1 MIDFVLS
8 PVWQEQGPKDLVE
21 KAKKVWPDIEK
32 AKADII
38 SGALKAAV
46 QHATLSRRTAAPRP
60 WMRDNACFEARPK
73 AAEHLSM
80 RSLGVRH
87 RGMKIRRERNPPH
100 AEVPPFAGLEARTDT
115 PCDRRYGA

>member
-38 SGALKAAV
+38 SGALKPPFNTQFSISCGPV
-46 QHATLSRRTAAPRP
+46 WL
-60 WMRDNACFEARPK
+60 ARPPDHPPRRDE
-73 AAEHLSM
+73 AS
-80 RSLGVRH
+80 RYPPRWRVVR
-87 RGMKIRRERNPPH
+87 GGTAKSDLTWQV
-100 AEVPPFAGLEARTDT
+100 AVT
-115 PCDRRYGA
+115 GAL